1 MSYHQIFS
9 LLILNSQLGLFLK
22 PSIIFFSIQSNF
34 PHIQV
39 ITFQLADHLFQFA
52 ILEGFFHDLIP
63 KNTIQKKDFKN
74 FNEREFLEE
83 VDYLNVLEIL
93 NLNLNDPN
101 RSIQNLVNG
110 INFLLDEF
118 APPEIEKT

>member
-1 MSYHQIFS
+1 MF
-9 LLILNSQLGLFLK
+9 LNS
-22 PSIIFFSIQSNF
+22 IEFSSYSGN
-34 PHIQV
+34 
-39 ITFQLADHLFQFA
+39 ITIQLADHLFQFA

-63 KNTIQKKDFKN
+63 NKCYRKERDFKN

-83 VDYLNVLEIL
+83 FDNLNVLEIL

-118 APPEIEKT
+118 APHRKLKKHEIKLKTKP